1 MKENKTTSA
10 QRKARSRWKK
20 NNKEQNRLSSYRST
34 ARTFVRHYADDEDIQ
49 ELLEIYNTENLI
61 KKQGKNKKN

>member
-1 MKENKTTSA
+1 MEENKTTSA

-20 NNKEQNRLSSYRST
+20 NNKGKNRLSSYRST

-49 ELLEIYNTENLI
+49 ELLEIYKTQNPNSKE
-61 KKQGKNKKN
+61 